1 MKIKIVCLEIKFPW
15 EKTKTKNQKQFLY
28 SKANVAFFIKKL
40 KRYLTVL
47 KSSRYQS
54 EKSKI
59 SHRKPI
65 IFSIIG

>member
-15 EKTKTKNQKQFLY
+15 EKTKIKKQFLY